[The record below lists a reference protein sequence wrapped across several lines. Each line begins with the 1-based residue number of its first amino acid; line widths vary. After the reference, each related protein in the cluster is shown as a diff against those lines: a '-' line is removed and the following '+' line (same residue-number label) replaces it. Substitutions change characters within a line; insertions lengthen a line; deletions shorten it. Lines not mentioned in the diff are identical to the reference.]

1 MTVQSQAHIF
11 NTVPK
16 KDVFGFYN
24 HKGKIQY
31 KKVANLLNFNRK
43 EISKAV
49 RISISSVRYEE
60 NKIPNKMKEFSTAM
74 IWLIHVT
81 YEHLKDEN
89 KMIQWIDSPNPICG
103 GFSPKDM
110 ICMGQ
115 YKKLVKIV
123 SSYIEGNTP

>member
-1 MTVQSQAHIF
+1 MTAQAQPYIF

-16 KDVFGFYN
+16 NDVFGFYN
-24 HKGKIQY
+24 NKGKIQY
-31 KKVANLLNFNRK
+31 KEVASILNFNRK
-43 EISKAV
+43 EISKAARV
-49 RISISSVRYEE
+49 AVSSVRYEE
-60 NKIPNKMKEFSTAM
+60 NKIPDKMKEFLTAM

-89 KMIQWIDSPNPICG
+89 KVIQWINSPNPICG

-123 SSYIEGNTP
+123 SSYVEGNTP